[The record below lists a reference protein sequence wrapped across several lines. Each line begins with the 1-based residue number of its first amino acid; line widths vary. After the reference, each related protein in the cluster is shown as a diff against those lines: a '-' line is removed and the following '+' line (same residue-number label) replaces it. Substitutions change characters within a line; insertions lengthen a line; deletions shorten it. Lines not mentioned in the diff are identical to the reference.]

1 MGSLIPFNFPIALLV
16 LSILYVLYRKLTY
29 SIVSDLRGPKPESF
43 LLGSLVEYM
52 QSQAGEIDFRW
63 QEMYGDVVRFKGPFG
78 EDRLLISD
86 PKALQ
91 YILQTAGYRYHK
103 PADRREISRLVAGR
117 GLLWADADDHKRQRK
132 IMNPAFASK
141 ECKDLVP
148 TFSAYAAKLTS
159 RWSDMILA
167 SPDKSCVV
175 DTPRW
180 ASLATLDAMGEAGLD
195 YQFESMEG
203 GNNEL
208 GQAYANLFLGVFGK
222 FTASDV
228 LKQALAKFLPRFVLE
243 RLSDMSSN
251 PRLQLLRHASAV
263 AKKVSKS
270 LVDAKTEVVMTGK
283 QGSRDILSLLVR
295 SNLSEEASTRMSEE
309 EIMAQMRAVINAGY
323 ETTATT
329 LSWILLEMARHPE
342 MQTRLRDEIRDME
355 RKFQTRGDSEFSA
368 NDFDSMPYLTAVIKE
383 SIRFHPVAF
392 NIYRESDR
400 ADVLPLSKP
409 LITSSGK
416 VITELPIPK
425 GQNIIASVNGYN
437 RNTEVFGANTHTFN
451 PDRWLTPVKGDN
463 VASVGVWA
471 NLLTFSG
478 GVRAC
483 IGWRFAVLE
492 LHAFLVELIS
502 NFEFDLTPEALKVRR
517 ETCLVVMAP
526 TIEGL
531 PEKGTHLPLR
541 IKLVTR

>member
-1 MGSLIPFNFPIALLV
+1 MSSLITSNFPIALLV
-16 LSILYVLYRKLTY
+16 LSILYALYRKLTY

-43 LLGSLVEYM
+43 LIGSLVEYM
-52 QSQAGEIDFRW
+52 HSQAGEIDFRW
-63 QEMYGDVVRFKGPFG
+63 QKTYGDVVRFKGPFG

-91 YILQTAGYRYHK
+91 YILHTAGYGYSK

-117 GLLWADADDHKRQRK
+117 SILWADADDHKRQRK

-148 TFSAYAAKLTS
+148 TFSAYAAKLTN

-175 DTPRW
+175 DMPRW
-180 ASLATLDAMGEAGLD
+180 AALATLDAVGEAGFD
-195 YQFESMEG
+195 YQFESLDG
-203 GNNEL
+203 GNNEF
-208 GQAYANLFLGVFGK
+208 GQAYADLFLGVFGK

-228 LKQALAKFLPRFVLE
+228 LKQASANFLPRSVLE
-243 RLSDMSSN
+243 RLADMSSN

-263 AKKVSKS
+263 AIKVAKS
-270 LVDAKTEVVMTGK
+270 LVDTKTEAVMAGK

-309 EIMAQMRAVINAGY
+309 EIVSQMRALLIAGY
-323 ETTATT
+323 ETTASS
-329 LSWILLEMARHPE
+329 LSWTLLEMARHPE
-342 MQTRLRDEIRDME
+342 MQTRLREEIQDME
-355 RKFQTRGDSEFSA
+355 RKIRTRGDSEFSA
-368 NDFDSMPYLTAVIKE
+368 NDFEGMPYLTAVIKE
-383 SIRFHPVAF
+383 SIRFHPVVY
-392 NIYRESDR
+392 NILRESDR
-400 ADVLPLSKP
+400 ADILPLSKP

-416 VITELPIPK
+416 IMTELPIPK
-425 GQNIIASVNGYN
+425 GQKITVSVNGYN

-471 NLLTFSG
+471 NVLSFSG

-492 LHAFLVELIS
+492 LHAFLVELVS

-517 ETCLVVMAP
+517 DACFVVMAP

-541 IKLVTR
+541 IKLATR

>member
-1 MGSLIPFNFPIALLV
+1 MGSLITFNFPIALLV

-29 SIVSDLRGPKPESF
+29 STVSDLRGPKPESF
-43 LLGSLVEYM
+43 LIGSLVEYM
-52 QSQAGEIDFRW
+52 HSQAGEIDFRW

-91 YILQTAGYRYHK
+91 HIFQGGYSYSK
-103 PADRREISRLVAGR
+103 PADRREISRLMAGR
-117 GLLWADADDHKRQRK
+117 GILWADADDHKRFRK

-148 TFSAYAAKLTS
+148 TFSAYAAKLTN
-159 RWSDMILA
+159 RWNDIILA
-167 SPDKSCVV
+167 SPDKSCIV
-175 DTPRW
+175 DMPRW
-180 ASLATLDAMGEAGLD
+180 ASLATLDAMGEAGFD
-195 YQFESMEG
+195 YQFESMDG
-203 GNNEL
+203 GDNEL
-208 GQAYANLFLGVFGK
+208 GQAYSNLFLGVFGK
-222 FTASDV
+222 YTASDV
-228 LKQALAKFLPRFVLE
+228 LKQASANFLPRFALE
-243 RLSDMSSN
+243 RLADMSSN
-251 PRLQLLRHASAV
+251 PRIQLLRHSSAV
-263 AKKVSKS
+263 ATKVAKS
-270 LVDAKTEVVMTGK
+270 LIDSKTQAVMAGK

-309 EIMAQMRAVINAGY
+309 EIVSQMRALLIAGY
-323 ETTATT
+323 ETTASS
-329 LSWILLEMARHPE
+329 LSWTLLEMARHPE
-342 MQTRLRDEIRDME
+342 MQTRLREEIQDME
-355 RKFQTRGDSEFSA
+355 RKIRTRGDSEFSA
-368 NDFDSMPYLTAVIKE
+368 NDFEGMPYLTAVIKE
-383 SIRFHPVAF
+383 SIRFHPVVY
-392 NIYRESDR
+392 NILRESDR
-400 ADVLPLSKP
+400 ADILPLSKP

-416 VITELPIPK
+416 IMTELPIPK
-425 GQNIIASVNGYN
+425 GQKITVSVNGYN

-471 NLLTFSG
+471 NVLSFSG

-492 LHAFLVELIS
+492 LRTFLVELVS

-517 ETCLVVMAP
+517 DACFVVMAP

-541 IKLVTR
+541 IKLATR